1 MKKYKCIVSAPRFYA
16 KYFRSWF
23 NNDILTVGYF
33 HVYVYM
39 MIFFP
44 IYSETD
50 NYKGFNYTV
59 IKSDMHRY
67 I

>member
-16 KYFRSWF
+16 KYFRSCY
-23 NNDILTVGYF
+23 NDYVETVSDF
-33 HVYVYM
+33 HTSSYM
-39 MIFFP
+39 IIFFP
-44 IYSETD
+44 IHSWIN

-59 IKSDMHRY
+59 IKSDMHRF